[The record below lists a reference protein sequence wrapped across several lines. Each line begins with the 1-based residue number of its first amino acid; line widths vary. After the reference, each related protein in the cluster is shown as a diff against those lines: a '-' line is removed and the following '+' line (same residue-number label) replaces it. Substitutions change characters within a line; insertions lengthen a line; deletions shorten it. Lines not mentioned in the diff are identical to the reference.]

1 MAIKKRRVPKR
12 KGPPKKKLSAH
23 ELVCRALYN
32 RLQDDTDEA
41 VLYVMNKLTPV
52 EWPVHTALSW
62 LMSQCDTEVNTLQI
76 NGTFGRGATYRVSM
90 KYTDRTKEPRYGY
103 LYPSVFVVK
112 SSPMLIVSVMLA
124 YIELAKNLGRW
135 PHEKT

>member
-1 MAIKKRRVPKR
+1 MAIKKRKVPKR
-12 KGPPKKKLSAH
+12 RAKPKPKLSAH

-32 RLQDDTDEA
+32 RLQAIDPVNSDE
-41 VLYVMNKLTPV
+41 VREIMDKLTPV
-52 EWPVHTALSW
+52 SMSSYLVLEYLT
-62 LMSQCDTEVNTLQI
+62 SQCDTEIKTYQI
-76 NGTFGRGATYRVSM
+76 NGPRNSYQVCM
-90 KYTDRTKEPRYGY
+90 KYTDRTKKPLYGY

-112 SSPMLIVSVMLA
+112 TSPVLIISVMLA